1 MRPPEITRPPKITRR
16 QAPIDE
22 VPPRLLERVRRAV
35 RARHYSRRTEE
46 AYVGW
51 VRRFVLFHDKRH
63 PERMGEE
70 EVGRFLTWLAVE
82 RKVSA
87 VTQTQALSAIIFQYR
102 EVLRQEVGWIAN
114 VVRAKPA
121 RRLPVVLT
129 PGRRAPSCSSF
140 PASRGSSARFST
152 APGYDSSRGC
162 ACA

>member
-1 MRPPEITRPPKITRR
+1 
-16 QAPIDE
+16 
-22 VPPRLLERVRRAV
+22 VRRAV